1 MSTKSAQSPRCGVTW
16 STTVARTRSPNAAHS
31 RQNGSR
37 SNWPGRSSSSQTL
50 VRYIQRHSALSV
62 LAAFFGLCSGHQ
74 PSRVRFGHP
83 GLRHGRR
90 GFRATGYHLRAKQ
103 KAPEPTH
110 PRFPGGCSGSGARR
124 CTTLAQALVDIHDG
138 FLLAVLAPNRP
149 VAGRGVGPHPLLGRP
164 SAPGTDYSSVLCDY
178 STTINALLQP
188 FQPPFYSFSEMIIC
202 VSRPIKAELAF
213 SFSAAAV
220 VLVTAPPLSMVIGI

>member
-1 MSTKSAQSPRCGVTW
+1 MHRLWWFAGSTKSAQDPRNGCLW
-16 STTVARTRSPNAAHS
+16 STTIARVLWRGSPGGYSTAHS
-31 RQNGSR
+31 QHQGSR
-37 SNWPGRSSSSQTL
+37 ISCWGRSSCVHTGRLYQLCHWADTRRPAGL
-50 VRYIQRHSALSV
+50 
-62 LAAFFGLCSGHQ
+62 GLCLGQ
-74 PSRVRFGHP
+74 YPSRVRFGHP

-138 FLLAVLAPNRP
+138 FMLAVLAPNRP

-178 STTINALLQP
+178 STTINA
-188 FQPPFYSFSEMIIC
+188 C
-202 VSRPIKAELAF
+202 
-213 SFSAAAV
+213 
-220 VLVTAPPLSMVIGI
+220 